1 MLALIRYNAERDIF
15 ETCNS
20 GFDDIKDLPKVE
32 VQFGYGDVRIQRYQ
46 IAGALRVC
54 FIHMD
59 NAIPVGASCDDV
71 PCDPTKLIAS
81 LQFTNKESLEAAIRS
96 LQTAADNWVE

>member
-1 MLALIRYNAERDIF
+1 MIALIRYNAERDIF

-20 GFDDIKDLPKVE
+20 EFENIKDLPKVE
-32 VQFGYGDVRIQRYQ
+32 IRFGYGDVRIQKYQ

-59 NAIPVGASCDDV
+59 DAVPVGASCDDI

-81 LQFTNKESLEAAIRS
+81 LQFTNKESLDAAIRS
-96 LQTAADNWVE
+96 LQIAADNWVE